1 MHVADT
7 EFIHNLLSTR
17 YRATIDHDHQVSGAC
32 SLDESRVASSHSC
45 QARHLSYPVSKEL
58 SGDLISKIA
67 RIRSARTGVKKNL

>member
-17 YRATIDHDHQVSGAC
+17 YRATIDHDHQISGAC
-32 SLDESRVASSHSC
+32 SLDESRVTSSHSC
-45 QARHLSYPVSKEL
+45 QARHLSYPVSKEF